1 MIVIFNLIIIRL
13 FLFVT
18 NLNISDLVEVLPK
31 DDGEF
36 YQFVYVSNGKQIRG
50 ASVPFQFKLD
60 ECSEF
65 SDDEDKDAV
74 VVK

>member
-1 MIVIFNLIIIRL
+1 M
-13 FLFVT
+13 FVT